1 MKVLSYVDLDTTTV
15 SKQFTKVRKALERD
29 DFRSADVKKLES
41 SDLYRAKLD
50 DSNRLLLNFA
60 RFEGETVCL
69 ALEVIRNHRYDKSR
83 FLRGAAVDE
92 SKFVVASL
100 EAVADK
106 ALPLPYLNP
115 KRSHFHLL
123 DKVISFD
130 DTQETV
136 YATPPPLILV
146 GSAGSGK
153 TALTLEKL
161 RRQSGQVL
169 FVTHSAY
176 LAQSARDL
184 YFAHG
189 FENPDQ
195 EPLFLSYR
203 EFLET
208 LRIPEGREVGFS
220 DFRRWFERHRQGY
233 RFTDAHQVFE
243 EFRGVL
249 SSRATGNLSRD
260 AYQELGVRQS
270 IYAAPERE
278 VIYALF
284 EKYCAWLNDNGLF
297 DVNLTSFEWQPLA
310 QPTFDFIVVDEVQ
323 DLTNVQ
329 LALIL
334 RTLKHPGQFL
344 LCGDANQI
352 VHPNFFSWSAVKSLF
367 WQDPDL
373 AERQALAVLRMNFRN
388 APEITR
394 VANTLLKIKHARFGS
409 IDRES
414 NFLVEP
420 VARAAGAV
428 QVLPNKDSLKHDL
441 DEKTRASTEVAVLV
455 LRDEDKAEA
464 RKSFRTP
471 LLFSVHEAKGLE
483 YPTIVLYNLISNNR
497 MTFQDIC
504 ENVGAEDLL
513 HKDLQYRRAK
523 DKTDKSLEIYK
534 FYINALYVAL
544 TRAVERVILIESD
557 VDHPLLRLLEVQAG
571 SEQRPVE
578 AHHSSRA
585 DWEREAVRLEQQ
597 GKYEQ
602 ADAIRRSILKVQPV
616 PWGVWD
622 EETVEQL
629 EAKAFDPN
637 PSTKARRSLVD
648 YALWHQQSRLL
659 SRLQEANFVPAAAP
673 LNATPQ
679 QRLSL
684 RKQVVSRFLSNYTQA
699 NVKQVLRE
707 CDAYGTDFRSPVDAT
722 PLMLA
727 AYAGNLPL
735 VETLLARGADPQAV
749 DHYGHN
755 AAMMALNRAFDD
767 AEYAA
772 GPFGAI
778 YERVAPSFLDLQVDG
793 RLVRL
798 EAHMGEF
805 YLFMAMLAGLK
816 TLGSRVSDVPA
827 LPRRHKGFF
836 VDHLRRNLDHF
847 PESVVRE
854 ARRKRSYSNHVLAR
868 AEVSSTYTPARKLW
882 VRVSTG
888 YYLPNPALK
897 LRVKTA
903 KGQEVWQD
911 LGEVLNVARLG
922 VNLKGFEEPDDRA
935 AAEDL
940 TTTDF

>member
-1 MKVLSYVDLDTTTV
+1 MKVLTYVDLDTARV
-15 SKQFTKVRKALERD
+15 GKQFSKVRTALERD

-41 SDLYRAKLD
+41 SSYYRAKLD
-50 DSNRLLLNFA
+50 DTNRLLLDFA
-60 RFEGETVCL
+60 RFDGETVCL
-69 ALEVIRNHRYDKSR
+69 ALEVIRHHRYDKSR

-92 SKFVVASL
+92 SKLVAAL
-100 EAVADK
+100 PEAVTEQAK
-106 ALPLPYLNP
+106 PVPYLNP

-130 DTQETV
+130 ETQEIV

-169 FVTHSAY
+169 FITHSAY
-176 LAQSARDL
+176 LAQSARNL

-195 EPLFLSYR
+195 EPSFLSYQA
-203 EFLET
+203 FLET
-208 LRIPEGREVGFS
+208 LQIPAGQEVNFS
-220 DFRRWFERHRQGY
+220 AFRSWFERHRQGY

-249 SSRATGNLSRD
+249 SSPATGSLSQD
-260 AYQELGVRQS
+260 AYQALGVRQS
-270 IYAAPERE
+270 IYAAPERQA
-278 VIYALF
+278 IYTLF
-284 EKYCAWLNDNGLF
+284 EKYCAWLKNNDLF
-297 DVNLTSFEWQPLA
+297 DINLTSFAWQSLA
-310 QPTFDFIVVDEVQ
+310 QPTFDFIVIDEVQ

-334 RTLKHPGQFL
+334 RTLKQPGQFL

-367 WQDPDL
+367 WQDPTL
-373 AERQALAVLRMNFRN
+373 AERQALAVLRLNFRN

-409 IDRES
+409 IDRET

-420 VARAAGAV
+420 VARAAGTV
-428 QVLPNKDSLKHDL
+428 ELLPDKDSLKRDL
-441 DEKTRASTEVAVLV
+441 DDKTRASAEVAVVV

-464 RKSFRTP
+464 RKAFQTP

-483 YPTIVLYNLISNNR
+483 YPTIVLYNLISTNR
-497 MTFQDIC
+497 MTFQEIC
-504 ENVGAEDLL
+504 ENVSPEDLL
-513 HKDLQYRRAK
+513 PQDLAYRRAK

-534 FYINALYVAL
+534 FYVNAFYVAL
-544 TRAVERVILIESD
+544 TRAVQRVVLIESD
-557 VDHPLLRLLEVQAG
+557 VQHPLLRLLAVQPG

-578 AHHSSRA
+578 VQRSSRA
-585 DWEREAVRLEQQ
+585 DWEREAVKLEQQ

-602 ADAIRRSILKVQPV
+602 ADAIRQTMLKVKPV
-616 PWGVWD
+616 PWVIWD
-622 EETVEQL
+622 EETVGQL
-629 EAKAFDPN
+629 EAKAFDAN
-637 PSTKARRSLVD
+637 PSTKARRSLAD
-648 YALWHQQSRLL
+648 YALWHQQSQVL
-659 SRLQEANFVPAAAP
+659 SRLHAANFLPAAAP
-673 LNATPQ
+673 LNGTPQ
-679 QRLSL
+679 QRASL
-684 RKQVVSRFLSNYTQA
+684 RKQLVNRFLVNYTQA
-699 NVKQVLRE
+699 NTKQVLWE
-707 CDAYGTDFRSPVDAT
+707 CDTYGTDFRSPLGAT

-749 DHYGHN
+749 DPYGHN
-755 AAMMALNRAFDD
+755 AAMIALNRAFEDT
-767 AEYAA
+767 AYAA
-772 GPFGAI
+772 GAFGAI
-778 YERVAPSFLDLQVDG
+778 YEQVAPNFLDLQLDG

-805 YLFMAMLAGLK
+805 QLFMTMLAGLK
-816 TLGSRVSDVPA
+816 TLSSSVSDAPA
-827 LPRRHKGFF
+827 LQRRRRGFF
-836 VDHLRRNLDHF
+836 VDHLRRNLAHF
-847 PESVVRE
+847 PEGVVRE
-854 ARRKRSYSNHVLAR
+854 ARRKRSYFNHVLAR
-868 AEVSSTYTPARKLW
+868 AEVNSSYTPARKLW

-897 LRVKTA
+897 VRVKA
-903 KGQEVWQD
+903 AQAQEVWKD
-911 LGEVLNVARLG
+911 LAEVLNVPRLD
-922 VNLKGFEEPDDRA
+922 VSLTNLSGEQQAGMKVEG
-935 AAEDL
+935 
-940 TTTDF
+940 

>member
-1 MKVLSYVDLDTTTV
+1 MKVLSYVDLDTHRV
-15 SKQFTKVRKALERD
+15 SKQFTKVCRAIERD
-29 DFRSADVKKLES
+29 DFRSADVKKLTVKG
-41 SDLYRAKLD
+41 LYRAKLD
-50 DSNRLLLNFA
+50 DTNRLLLDFA
-60 RFEGETVCL
+60 RYEGETVCL

-92 SKFVVASL
+92 SKLVASTS
-100 EAVADK
+100 EAVTEGAT
-106 ALPLPYLNP
+106 PVPYLNP

-130 DTQETV
+130 DTQEAV
-136 YATPPPLILV
+136 YSTPPPLILV

-153 TALTLEKL
+153 TVLTLEKL
-161 RRQSGQVL
+161 RRQSGQLL

-176 LAQSARDL
+176 LAQSAQNL

-189 FENPDQ
+189 FENPEQ
-195 EPLFLSYR
+195 EPQFLSYR

-220 DFRRWFERHRQGY
+220 AFRTWFERHRQGY

-249 SSRATGNLSRD
+249 SSRAEGSLSRN
-260 AYQELGVRQS
+260 AYLDLGVRQS

-278 VIYALF
+278 VVYALF
-284 EKYCAWLNDNGLF
+284 KKYRAWLQDEGLF
-297 DVNLTSFEWQPLA
+297 DVNQVSFEWQSLA
-310 QPTFDFIVVDEVQ
+310 QPTYDFIVVDEVQ

-367 WQDPDL
+367 WKDP
-373 AERQALAVLRMNFRN
+373 ALAQQQTLSVLRMNFRN
-388 APEITR
+388 APEITCA
-394 VANTLLKIKHARFGS
+394 ANTLLKIKHARFGS

-414 NFLVEP
+414 NFLVES

-428 QVLPNKDSLKHDL
+428 EVLPDKDSVKREL

-464 RKSFRTP
+464 RKAFRTP

-483 YPTIVLYNLISNNR
+483 YPTTVLYNVVSNNR
-497 MTFQDIC
+497 TTFRDIC
-504 ENVGAEDLL
+504 EGVSPEDLV
-513 HKDLQYRRAK
+513 HQDLEYRRAK
-523 DKTDKSLEIYK
+523 DKADKSLEVYK

-544 TRAVERVILIESD
+544 TRAVQRVILIESE
-557 VDHPLLRLLEVQAG
+557 VEHPLLRLLGVRAGAEPRPLEVQ
-571 SEQRPVE
+571 R
-578 AHHSSRA
+578 SSRA

-602 ADAIRRSILKVQPV
+602 AEAIRRTMLTVKPV
-616 PWGVWD
+616 PWAVLD
-622 EETVEQL
+622 EEAVGQL
-629 EAKAFDPN
+629 EAKAFGSN
-637 PSTKARRSLVD
+637 PATKARRSLVD
-648 YALWHQQSRLL
+648 YAVWHQQSQLLGRLH
-659 SRLQEANFVPAAAP
+659 EANFMPAAAP
-673 LNATPQ
+673 LNASAQ
-679 QRLSL
+679 QRRSL
-684 RKQVVSRFLSNYTQA
+684 RKQVVNRILANYTQT
-699 NVKQVLRE
+699 NPKQVFWE
-707 CDAYGTDFRSPVDAT
+707 CDAYGVDFRSPVDAT

-735 VETLLARGADPQAV
+735 VEALLQRGADPHAL

-755 AAMMALNRAFDD
+755 TALYALNRAFDD
-767 AEYAA
+767 PEYAA

-778 YERVAPSFLDLQVDG
+778 YERVAPSLDLQVEG

-816 TLGSRVSDVPA
+816 TLGSSVSDAPA
-827 LPRRHKGFF
+827 FGRRRKGFF
-836 VDHLRRNLDHF
+836 VDHLRRNLEHF

-854 ARRKRSYSNHVLAR
+854 ARRKRSYFNHVLAR
-868 AEVSSTYTPARKLW
+868 AEVDSSYSPARKLW

-897 LRVKTA
+897 LRVKA
-903 KGQEVWQD
+903 HGGQEVWRN
-911 LGEVLNVARLG
+911 LGEALNVTRLG
-922 VNLKGFEEPDDRA
+922 GSLEAPEEQDEKSTMIGDA
-935 AAEDL
+935 AR
-940 TTTDF
+940 TGS

>member
-1 MKVLSYVDLDTTTV
+1 MKVLSYVDLDTGKV
-15 SKQFTKVRKALERD
+15 GKQFTKVCKAIERD
-29 DFRSADVKKLES
+29 DFRSADVKKLTT

-50 DSNRLLLNFA
+50 DTNRLLLHFVHY
-60 RFEGETVCL
+60 EGETVCL

-92 SKFVVASL
+92 RNIVAATQ
-100 EAVADK
+100 EAVTKEAT
-106 ALPLPYLNP
+106 PVPYLNP

-130 DTQETV
+130 DTQEAV
-136 YATPPPLILV
+136 YTTPPPLILV

-153 TALTLEKL
+153 TVLTLEKL

-176 LAQSARDL
+176 LAQSARNL

-189 FENPDQ
+189 FENPEQ
-195 EPLFLSYR
+195 EPQFLSYR
-203 EFLET
+203 ELLET
-208 LRIPEGREVGFS
+208 LRIPEGQEVGFS
-220 DFRRWFERHRQGY
+220 AFRAWFERHRQGY

-249 SSRATGNLSRD
+249 SSRAEGNLSRE
-260 AYQELGVRQS
+260 AYLNLGVRQS
-270 IYAAPERE
+270 IYAAPKRE
-278 VIYALF
+278 AVYALF
-284 EKYCAWLNDNGLF
+284 EKYRAWLKDKGLF
-297 DVNLTSFEWQPLA
+297 DINQVSFEWQPLA

-367 WQDPDL
+367 WRDPAL
-373 AERQALAVLRMNFRN
+373 AEQQALSVLRMNFRN

-394 VANTLLKIKHARFGS
+394 AANTLLKIKHARFGS

-420 VARAAGAV
+420 VARVAGAV
-428 QVLPNKDSLKHDL
+428 EVLPDKDSLKRDL
-441 DEKTRASTEVAVLV
+441 DEKTRTSTEVAVLV

-464 RKSFRTP
+464 RKAFRTP

-483 YPTIVLYNLISNNR
+483 YPTTVLYNVVSNNR
-497 MTFQDIC
+497 TTFRDIC
-504 ENVGAEDLL
+504 EGVSPEDLL
-513 HKDLQYRRAK
+513 HQDLEYRRAR
-523 DKTDKSLEIYK
+523 DKADKSLEVYK
-534 FYINALYVAL
+534 FYVNALYVAL
-544 TRAVERVILIESD
+544 TRAVQRVVLIESD
-557 VDHPLLRLLEVQAG
+557 AEHPLLRLLGVRAG
-571 SEQRPVE
+571 SEQRPIEVQR
-578 AHHSSRA
+578 SSRA

-602 ADAIRRSILKVQPV
+602 ADAIRKTLLKVKPV
-616 PWGVWD
+616 PWVVWD
-622 EETVEQL
+622 EETVRQL

-648 YALWHQQSRLL
+648 YAVWHQQSQLL
-659 SRLQEANFVPAAAP
+659 GRLQEANFMPAAAP
-673 LNATPQ
+673 LNAPAQ
-679 QRLSL
+679 QRRSL
-684 RKQVVSRFLSNYTQA
+684 RKQVVNRFLSNYTQA
-699 NVKQVLRE
+699 NPKQVLWE
-707 CDAYGTDFRSPVDAT
+707 CDAYGTDFRSPVNAT

-727 AYAGNLPL
+727 AYSGNLPL
-735 VETLLARGADPQAV
+735 VDDLLARGADPHAV

-755 AAMMALNRAFDD
+755 AAMVALNRAFDD
-767 AEYAA
+767 PEYAA

-778 YERVAPSFLDLQVDG
+778 YERVAPGFLDLQVDG

-816 TLGSRVSDVPA
+816 TLDSSVSDAPA
-827 LPRRHKGFF
+827 LERRRRGFF
-836 VDHLRRNLDHF
+836 VDHLRRNLEHF
-847 PESVVRE
+847 PESVVRP
-854 ARRKRSYSNHVLAR
+854 ARRKRSYFNHVLAR
-868 AEVSSTYTPARKLW
+868 AEVDSTYTPARKLW

-897 LRVKTA
+897 LRVKA
-903 KGQEVWQD
+903 HGGQDVWQG
-911 LGEVLNVARLG
+911 LGEVLNVTRLG
-922 VNLKGFEEPDDRA
+922 RGLADSKEQDDRGRG
-935 AAEDL
+935 
-940 TTTDF
+940 

>member
-1 MKVLSYVDLDTTTV
+1 MKVLSYVDLDTATV
-15 SKQFTKVRKALERD
+15 GKQFTKVRKAIERD

-50 DSNRLLLNFA
+50 DTNRLLLNFVHY
-60 RFEGETVCL
+60 EGETVCL

-92 SKFVVASL
+92 SKIVAATQ
-100 EAVADK
+100 EAVTEGAT
-106 ALPLPYLNP
+106 PVPYLNP

-130 DTQETV
+130 DTQEAV
-136 YATPPPLILV
+136 YTTPPPLILV

-153 TALTLEKL
+153 TVLTLEKL

-176 LAQSARDL
+176 LAQSARNL

-189 FENPDQ
+189 FENPEQ

-208 LRIPEGREVGFS
+208 LRIPKDHEVGFS
-220 DFRRWFERHRQGY
+220 AFRSWFERHRQGY

-249 SSRATGNLSRD
+249 SSRAEGNLSRD
-260 AYQELGVRQS
+260 AYLELGVRQS

-278 VIYALF
+278 AVYALF
-284 EKYCAWLNDNGLF
+284 EKYRAWLKDEGLF
-297 DVNLTSFEWQPLA
+297 DVNQVSFEWQPLA

-367 WQDPDL
+367 WHDPAL
-373 AERQALAVLRMNFRN
+373 AEQQTLSVLRMNFRN

-394 VANTLLKIKHARFGS
+394 AANSLLKIKHARFGS

-428 QVLPNKDSLKHDL
+428 EVLPDKDSLKRDL
-441 DEKTRASTEVAVLV
+441 DEKTRASAEVAVLV

-464 RKSFRTP
+464 RKAFRTP

-483 YPTIVLYNLISNNR
+483 YPTTILYNVVSNNR
-497 MTFQDIC
+497 ATFQDIC
-504 ENVGAEDLL
+504 AGVSPEDLL
-513 HKDLQYRRAK
+513 HQDLEYRRAK
-523 DKTDKSLEIYK
+523 DKSDKSLEIYK
-534 FYINALYVAL
+534 FYVNALYVAL
-544 TRAVERVILIESD
+544 TRAVQRVILIESD
-557 VDHPLLRLLEVQAG
+557 VEHPLLRLLDVRAG
-571 SEQRPVE
+571 SEQRPIE
-578 AHHSSRA
+578 AQRSSRA

-602 ADAIRRSILKVQPV
+602 ADAIRKTLLKVKPV
-616 PWGVWD
+616 PWVVWD
-622 EETVEQL
+622 EKAVRQL

-637 PSTKARRSLVD
+637 PATKARRSLVD
-648 YALWHQQSRLL
+648 YAVWHQQSRLL
-659 SRLQEANFVPAAAP
+659 GRLQEANFMPAAAP
-673 LNATPQ
+673 LNAPAQ
-679 QRLSL
+679 QRRSL
-684 RKQVVSRFLSNYTQA
+684 RKQVVNRFLSNYTQA
-699 NVKQVLRE
+699 SSKQVLWE
-707 CDAYGTDFRSPVDAT
+707 CDAYGTDFRSPVNAT

-735 VETLLARGADPQAV
+735 VDDLLARSADPHAV

-755 AAMMALNRAFDD
+755 AAMVALNRAFDD
-767 AEYAA
+767 PEYAA

-778 YERVAPSFLDLQVDG
+778 YERVAPTFLDLQVDG

-805 YLFMAMLAGLK
+805 YLFMAMLTGLK
-816 TLGSRVSDVPA
+816 TLGSSVSDAPA
-827 LPRRHKGFF
+827 LQRRRRGFF
-836 VDHLRRNLDHF
+836 VDHLRRNLEHF

-854 ARRKRSYSNHVLAR
+854 VRRKRSYFNHVLAR
-868 AEVSSTYTPARKLW
+868 AEVDSSYTPARKLW

-897 LRVKTA
+897 LRVKA
-903 KGQEVWQD
+903 HGGQEAWRD
-911 LGEVLNVARLG
+911 LGEVLNVTRLG
-922 VNLKGFEEPDDRA
+922 EPRVYERA
-935 AAEDL
+935 G
-940 TTTDF
+940 

>member
-1 MKVLSYVDLDTTTV
+1 MKVLSYVDLDTASV
-15 SKQFTKVRKALERD
+15 GKQFTKVRQAIERD
-29 DFRSADVKKLES
+29 DFRSADVKKLTA

-83 FLRGAAVDE
+83 FLRGVAIDE
-92 SKFVVASL
+92 SKFAAATPEVVTEQAP
-100 EAVADK
+100 
-106 ALPLPYLNP
+106 PLAYLNP
-115 KRSHFHLL
+115 KHSHFHLL
-123 DKVISFD
+123 DKVLSFD
-130 DTQETV
+130 ETQEAV
-136 YATPPPLILV
+136 YTTSPPLIVV

-176 LAQSARDL
+176 LAQSARSL
-184 YFAHG
+184 YFAYG
-189 FENPDQ
+189 FENPEQ
-195 EPLFLSYR
+195 EPQFLSYR

-208 LRIPEGREVGFS
+208 LRIPEGREVNFA
-220 DFRRWFERHRQGY
+220 DFRGWFERHRQNY

-249 SSRATGNLSRD
+249 SSHVSGSLSRET
-260 AYQELGVRQS
+260 YEELGVRQS
-270 IYAAPERE
+270 IYAAPDRGA
-278 VIYALF
+278 IYTLF
-284 EKYCAWLNDNGLF
+284 EKYHAWLQGKALF
-297 DVNLTSFEWQPLA
+297 DVNLTSSAWQPLA
-310 QPTFDFIVVDEVQ
+310 QPTYDFIVVDEIQ

-367 WQDPDL
+367 WGDPAL
-373 AERQALAVLRMNFRN
+373 AERQTLSVLRMNFRN

-394 VANTLLKIKHARFGS
+394 VANSLLKIKHARFGS

-420 VARAAGAV
+420 VARAAGV
-428 QVLPNKDSLKHDL
+428 VEVLSDKNSLKRDL

-464 RKSFRTP
+464 RKFFRTP

-483 YPTIVLYNLISNNR
+483 YPTVVLYNLISKNR
-497 MTFQDIC
+497 TTFQDIC
-504 ENVGAEDLL
+504 ESVTPEDLL
-513 HKDLQYRRAK
+513 PQELQYRRAK

-534 FYINALYVAL
+534 FYVNALYVAL
-544 TRAVERVILIESD
+544 TRAVQRVIMIESE
-557 VDHPLLRLLEVQAG
+557 VGHPLLRLLEVQSS

-578 AHHSSRA
+578 AQRSSRA
-585 DWEREAVRLEQQ
+585 DWEREAARLEQQ
-597 GKYEQ
+597 GKHEQ
-602 ADAIRRSILKVQPV
+602 AEAIRITILVVKPV
-616 PWGVWD
+616 PWVVWD
-622 EETVEQL
+622 EEEVEQL
-629 EAKAFDPN
+629 EAKALGPN
-637 PSTKARRSLVD
+637 PAKKARRSLAD
-648 YALWHQQSRLL
+648 YALWHQQSQLL
-659 SRLQEANFVPAAAP
+659 SQLQEANFLPAAAP
-673 LNATPQ
+673 LNAAPQ

-684 RKQVVSRFLSNYTQA
+684 RKQVVNRFLANYTQA
-699 NVKQVLRE
+699 SVTQVLWE
-707 CDAYGTDFRSPVDAT
+707 CDAYGTDFRSPVNAT

-727 AYAGNLPL
+727 AYAGNLSL
-735 VETLLARGADPQAV
+735 VETLLERGADPQAV

-755 AAMMALNRAFDD
+755 AVMMALNRAFDD
-767 AEYAA
+767 EAYAA

-778 YERVAPSFLDLQVDG
+778 YERVAPGFLDLQVDG

-805 YLFMAMLAGLK
+805 YLFMTMLAGLK
-816 TLGSRVSDVPA
+816 TLGSSVSDAPA
-827 LPRRHKGFF
+827 LPRRRRGFF
-836 VDHLRRNLDHF
+836 VDHLWRNLEHF
-847 PESVVRE
+847 PESVVRQE
-854 ARRKRSYSNHVLAR
+854 RRKRSYFNHVLAR
-868 AEVSSTYTPARKLW
+868 AEVNSSYTPARKLW
-882 VRVSTG
+882 VRVATG

-897 LRVKTA
+897 LRVRA
-903 KGQEVWQD
+903 SKGQEVWQH
-911 LGEVLNVARLG
+911 LEEVLNVARLETSLVG
-922 VNLKGFEEPDDRA
+922 VKG
-935 AAEDL
+935 
-940 TTTDF
+940 